1 MYNSQISMLKT
12 NNAVFFDLELKEE
25 RCPIYSEK
33 GIPSQIDE
41 SHYPYLHSTDP
52 NKLFTYPRSHYKI
65 WRREFSSLQWILFNV
80 MFLVEYRHIFLF
92 TYPIL

>member
-1 MYNSQISMLKT
+1 MLKT

-33 GIPSQIDE
+33 GIPSQIDD

-52 NKLFTYPRSHYKI
+52 NKLLEIRN
-65 WRREFSSLQWILFNV
+65 QD
-80 MFLVEYRHIFLF
+80 
-92 TYPIL
+92 

>member
-25 RCPIYSEK
+25 RCPIRSEK

-41 SHYPYLHSTDP
+41 SHSPYLHSTDP

-92 TYPIL
+92 TDPIL